1 MRRENEFLVLDGAM
15 IAIACVLLT
24 IAHPGLYFPKMAG
37 KRMRVRNQ
45 QGADVVDEEGAH
57 GLVNVDGPQEKMWR
71 SESEAERESRETA
84 EKGESETGVRGARE
98 TSSSEEEEAVAR

>member
-45 QGADVVDEEGAH
+45 QGADVADEEGAH
-57 GLVNVDGPQEKMWR
+57 GLVNVDGPQEKMW
-71 SESEAERESRETA
+71 SESEAERESREKL
-84 EKGESETGVRGARE
+84 EIEHGVRHARE
-98 TSSSEEEEAVAR
+98 TSSSEEEEAMGAR